1 MSLQSYVTV
10 WEGSQA
16 KGSTLLVLLAI
27 AEHYNPEKGFAWPSV
42 ERIANYAR
50 VSIRTVQDHL
60 RKLEELGELAVVVG
74 GGRNNPSRYYLNF
87 KKLEASRR
95 SLAPGKNPADFAP
108 FAPETPQNRGA
119 DSRKTLRDDVL
130 NPAESRRESAG
141 EGIENREPE
150 ELRES
155 APAST
160 SRPASGATCRTTP
173 TGGGSL
179 SLPHSGLDPS
189 DRELVLFNLAK
200 VFPHAVGHLSPVEE
214 AALETHFPALT
225 EANEND
231 WKAFRVWVNHADDK
245 ARGCRLWP
253 ANRSQALQNAGEALE
268 KVRQWWEDRG
278 RDWWEKRQAIAA
290 KRAARQAE
298 AEKIAEESPTD
309 QPAADEEAFASREEM
324 IAFFN
329 S

>member
-50 VSIRTVQDHL
+50 VSIRTVQEHL

-95 SLAPGKNPADFAP
+95 SLAPEKNPADFAP
-108 FAPETPQNRGA
+108 FAPQTPQNRGA
-119 DSRKTLRDDVL
+119 DSRKTMRNDVG
-130 NPAESRRESAG
+130 NPAESGRESAG

-150 ELRES
+150 EARES

-160 SRPASGATCRTTP
+160 TSRAAGATCRTTP

-179 SLPHSGLDPS
+179 SLPASGLDPS
-189 DRELVLFNLAK
+189 DRDLVLFNLAK
-200 VFPHAVGHLSPVEE
+200 VFPHAVGHLSPIEE
-214 AALETHFPALT
+214 TALQTHFPALT
-225 EANEND
+225 EANEED
-231 WKAFRVWVNHADDK
+231 WKAFRVWVRHADDK

-268 KVRQWWEDRG
+268 KIRQWWEAKG
-278 RDWWEKRQAIAA
+278 RAWWEKRQAIAA
-290 KRAARQAE
+290 KRACRQAE
-298 AEKIAEESPTD
+298 AAKRTEEDPVAN
-309 QPAADEEAFASREEM
+309 PADDETFASRAEM
-324 IAFFN
+324 LAFFK